1 MPTPSTHDAAA
12 PGPEVDPGL
21 APLVDD
27 LAAAQLAI
35 DALVAPGPDAGA
47 GLREP
52 GHLLRQTQAALRR
65 IEHRFRTI
73 LAGLQAGFVVHGP
86 DRRITAF
93 NRQAADL
100 LGVTDEQMRGRL
112 PDDPAWRLVA
122 IDGGPIAEV
131 ELPYRRAF
139 ATRKPVRD
147 VILGAERPQRGELV
161 WLLIN
166 ANPILN
172 PQGDVAEVIVTF
184 MDISARI
191 EAERAQREQAQLLD
205 HASDAIVVHD
215 LNHRVLYWNKG
226 AERIYGWPAAEAV
239 GRNALQLHVGELE
252 PFQSAFEC
260 VLAKG
265 EWMGEVRPRTKTGAP
280 LVVQCRSTLI
290 RDASG
295 RPKSILLINTDIT
308 EKRRL
313 EAQFL
318 RAQRLESI
326 GSLASGVAHDLNNVL
341 TPIRMAVGLLK
352 LKLPPTDA
360 EGQRVLASLET
371 NAARGAQLVRQVL
384 GFGRGDDGEKII
396 VQPAHLAQEVAQIVA
411 DTFPKSIRLHTS
423 LERELW
429 TIRGDPTNLHQVIL
443 NLCLNARD
451 AMADGGRLSI
461 VLRNVVVGESRSG
474 LNAEVTPGK
483 YVAISVGDSGCGIP
497 AGIRDKIFEPFFTTK
512 AKDKG
517 TGLGLSTVQAIIKG
531 HAGFIGLDS
540 QENRGSTFTVYLPAE
555 VTAQP
560 SGEPSDETA
569 VAAGGNN
576 QLILVVE
583 DEDAIRLVAR
593 NILERFGYRVLLAE
607 NGVQAVSLFSFH
619 REEIAL
625 VITDLAMP
633 LMDGPTTILALRS
646 LLPAVKIIA
655 SSGVGTQA
663 APEAAWAVGVGVP
676 YFIAKPYTAEAL
688 LKLVAKVLMTG

>member
-1 MPTPSTHDAAA
+1 MPTPSIHDA
-12 PGPEVDPGL
+12 GPPDP
-21 APLVDD
+21 A
-27 LAAAQLAI
+27 
-35 DALVAPGPDAGA
+35 
-47 GLREP
+47 
-52 GHLLRQTQAALRR
+52 HLLRQTQSALQRS
-65 IEHRFRTI
+65 EHRFRTI
-73 LAGLQAGFVVHGP
+73 LAGLQAGVVVHGP

-100 LGVTDEQMRGRL
+100 LGVTDEQMSGRR
-112 PDDPAWRLVA
+112 PDDPAWRLVTL
-122 IDGGPIAEV
+122 DGGPVAEA

-139 ATRKPVRD
+139 ATRQPVRD
-147 VILGAERPQRGELV
+147 VILGAECAARGELV

-166 ANPILN
+166 ANPILTAA
-172 PQGDVAEVIVTF
+172 GDVAEVIVTF

-205 HASDAIVVHD
+205 HASDAIVVRD
-215 LNHRVLYWNKG
+215 LNHRILYWNKG
-226 AERIYGWPAAEAV
+226 AERIYGWQAAEAI
-239 GRNALQLHVGELE
+239 GRNALQLHVGDPEG
-252 PFQSAFEC
+252 FQASVES

-290 RDASG
+290 RDAGG

-308 EKRRL
+308 EKKRL

-352 LKLPPTDA
+352 LKLPSNDA

-384 GFGRGDDGEKII
+384 GFGRGYEGEKMV
-396 VQPAHLAQEVAQIVA
+396 VQPAHVAQEVAQIVA

-451 AMADGGRLSI
+451 AMAAGGRLSV
-461 VLRNVVVGESRSG
+461 VLRNVVVDESRSG
-474 LNAEVTPGK
+474 VNGDVRPGN
-483 YVAISVGDSGCGIP
+483 YVAISVSDSGCGIP
-497 AGIRDKIFEPFFTTK
+497 AAIKDKIFEPFFTTK
-512 AKDKG
+512 SKDKG
-517 TGLGLSTVQAIIKG
+517 TGLGLSTVQAIVKA
-531 HAGFIGLDS
+531 HAGFIALDS

-555 VTAQP
+555 VTPPP
-560 SGEPSDETA
+560 SGESADETA
-569 VAAGGNN
+569 VAPGGNN

-607 NGVQAVSLFSFH
+607 NGVQAVSLYSFH
-619 REEIAL
+619 REDIAL

-646 LLPAVKIIA
+646 LAPAVKIIA

-676 YFIAKPYTAEAL
+676 HFIAKPYTAEAL
-688 LKLVAKVLMTG
+688 LKLVAKVLVAG

>member
-1 MPTPSTHDAAA
+1 MPTLSACGAAA
-12 PGPEVDPGL
+12 PNPAADPGL
-21 APLVDD
+21 SHLFND
-27 LAAAQLAI
+27 LAAARLALE
-35 DALVAPGPDAGA
+35 ALAGHAADAGSDRGRSA
-47 GLREP
+47 
-52 GHLLRQTQAALRR
+52 HLLQVAQLALRR
-65 IEHRFRTI
+65 SENRFRTI
-73 LAGLQAGFVVHGP
+73 LAGLQAGVVVHGP
-86 DRRITAF
+86 DLRIMAF
-93 NRQAADL
+93 NAQAADL
-100 LGVTDEQMRGRL
+100 LGLTDEQMSARR
-112 PDDPAWRLVA
+112 PDDPAWGLIG
-122 IDGGPIAEV
+122 IDGAPIADA

-139 ATRKPVRD
+139 ATRRPCRD
-147 VILGAERPQRGELV
+147 RVVGAERPHRGELV
-161 WLLIN
+161 WLLVN
-166 ANPILN
+166 ANPILT
-172 PQGDVAEVIVTF
+172 PEGDVAEVIVTF
-184 MDISARI
+184 MDVSARI

-252 PFQSAFEC
+252 PFQSAFES
-260 VLAKG
+260 VLTEG

-290 RDASG
+290 RDAGG

-384 GFGRGDDGEKII
+384 GFGRGYDGEKIV
-396 VQPAHLAQEVAQIVA
+396 VQPAHVAREVAQIVG

-451 AMADGGRLSI
+451 AMADGGRLSV
-461 VLRNVVVGESRSG
+461 VLRNVVVDAAHSG
-474 LNAEVTPGK
+474 MNAEVTPGN
-483 YVAISVGDSGCGIP
+483 YVAISVADSGCGIP

-517 TGLGLSTVQAIIKG
+517 TGLGLSTVQAIVKA

-555 VTAQP
+555 GAASP

-569 VAAGGNN
+569 VAPGGNN

-607 NGVQAVSLFSFH
+607 NGVQAVSLYSFH
-619 REEIAL
+619 REDIAL

-646 LLPAVKIIA
+646 LAPAVKIIA

-663 APEAAWAVGVGVP
+663 APEAGWAVSVGVP

-688 LKLVAKVLMTG
+688 LKLVAKVLVAG